1 MIPSL
6 EASCDTSLLND
17 SICSTESTSVRR
29 RLNNEDV
36 FTDILRRDDLLKQK
50 RNLSQ
55 ARAIEEEI
63 KDMSVHRA
71 KALETSNSI
80 LKDSREKQIEE
91 LYRMLIISTTFAAP
105 LPPTEARDS
114 VTEIDPNRALSDD
127 ANDYKSRVLDFALV
141 HTDAMV
147 PEVSALL
154 RDMRREYHE
163 LCRLNRTETYQDTDE
178 EEEIHEESPLVTFD
192 EFRKLALRAIK
203 HRNGTGKA
211 YICAPK
217 KKPEVAMQMV
227 IKNLKEE
234 TFHPTIDKNSLQLA
248 QRPVTSKLKSVAIE
262 DILQAVITYIT
273 YFCTTYTIHAVLSAC
288 YSTFFVTILTAPHIH
303 RKGSD

>member
-1 MIPSL
+1 MAFDTGKPLFRPVIPSL
-6 EASCDTSLLND
+6 DACDSSLLND
-17 SICSTESTSVRR
+17 SICSAETVSSRR
-29 RLNNEDV
+29 RFNNDDV

-55 ARAIEEEI
+55 AKAIEDEM
-63 KDMSVHRA
+63 KDMSANRV

-91 LYRMLIISTTFAAP
+91 LYRMLIVSTTFTAS
-105 LPPTEARDS
+105 TNSMEDEAQEGNS
-114 VTEIDPNRALSDD
+114 NHIFSDD
-127 ANDYKSRVLDFALV
+127 VEDFKSRVLDFGLV

-154 RDMRREYHE
+154 RDMRREYEE
-163 LCRLNRTETYQDTDE
+163 LCRLNRTETFQDTDE
-178 EEEIHEESPLVTFD
+178 EEIHQESPLVTFD

-234 TFHPTIDKNSLQLA
+234 TFRPTIDKNSLQLA

-262 DILQAVITYIT
+262 DIL
-273 YFCTTYTIHAVLSAC
+273 HAVVA
-288 YSTFFVTILTAPHIH
+288 
-303 RKGSD
+303 D

>member
-1 MIPSL
+1 MAFDTGKPLFRPVIPSL
-6 EASCDTSLLND
+6 DACDSSLLND
-17 SICSTESTSVRR
+17 SICSAETVSSRR
-29 RLNNEDV
+29 RFNNDDV

-55 ARAIEEEI
+55 AKAIEDEM
-63 KDMSVHRA
+63 KDMSANRV

-91 LYRMLIISTTFAAP
+91 LYRMLIVSTTFTAS
-105 LPPTEARDS
+105 TNSMEGEAQEGNS
-114 VTEIDPNRALSDD
+114 NHILSDYVED
-127 ANDYKSRVLDFALV
+127 FKSRVLDFGLV

-154 RDMRREYHE
+154 RDMRREYEE
-163 LCRLNRTETYQDTDE
+163 LCRLNRTETFQDTDE
-178 EEEIHEESPLVTFD
+178 EEIHQESPLVTFD

-234 TFHPTIDKNSLQLA
+234 TFRPTIDKNSLQLA

-262 DILQAVITYIT
+262 DIL
-273 YFCTTYTIHAVLSAC
+273 HAV
-288 YSTFFVTILTAPHIH
+288 VT
-303 RKGSD
+303 D

>member
-1 MIPSL
+1 MAFDTGKPLFRPVIPSL
-6 EASCDTSLLND
+6 DACDSSLLND
-17 SICSTESTSVRR
+17 SICSAETVSSRR
-29 RLNNEDV
+29 RFNNDDV

-55 ARAIEEEI
+55 AKAIEDEM
-63 KDMSVHRA
+63 KDMSANRV

-91 LYRMLIISTTFAAP
+91 LYRMLIVSTTFTAS
-105 LPPTEARDS
+105 TNSMEGEAQEGNS
-114 VTEIDPNRALSDD
+114 NHILSDD
-127 ANDYKSRVLDFALV
+127 VEDFKSRVLDFGLV

-154 RDMRREYHE
+154 RDMRREYEE
-163 LCRLNRTETYQDTDE
+163 LCRLNRTETFQDTDE
-178 EEEIHEESPLVTFD
+178 EEIHQESPLVTFD

-234 TFHPTIDKNSLQLA
+234 TFRPTIDKNSLQLA

-262 DILQAVITYIT
+262 DILQAV
-273 YFCTTYTIHAVLSAC
+273 
-288 YSTFFVTILTAPHIH
+288 VT
-303 RKGSD
+303 D

>member
-1 MIPSL
+1 MAFDTGKPLFRPVIPSL
-6 EASCDTSLLND
+6 DACDSSLLND
-17 SICSTESTSVRR
+17 SICSAETVSSRR
-29 RLNNEDV
+29 RFNNDDV

-55 ARAIEEEI
+55 AKAIEDEMKNI
-63 KDMSVHRA
+63 SANRV

-91 LYRMLIISTTFAAP
+91 LYRMLIVSTTFTAS
-105 LPPTEARDS
+105 TNSMEGEAQEGNS
-114 VTEIDPNRALSDD
+114 NHILSDD
-127 ANDYKSRVLDFALV
+127 VEDFKSRVLDFGLV

-154 RDMRREYHE
+154 RDMRREYEE
-163 LCRLNRTETYQDTDE
+163 LCRLNRTETFQDTDE
-178 EEEIHEESPLVTFD
+178 EEIHQESPLVTFD

-234 TFHPTIDKNSLQLA
+234 TFRPTIDKNSLQLA

-262 DILQAVITYIT
+262 DIL
-273 YFCTTYTIHAVLSAC
+273 HAV
-288 YSTFFVTILTAPHIH
+288 VT
-303 RKGSD
+303 D

>member
-1 MIPSL
+1 MAFDTGKPLFRPVIPSL
-6 EASCDTSLLND
+6 DACDSSLLND
-17 SICSTESTSVRR
+17 SICSAETVSSRR
-29 RLNNEDV
+29 RFNNDDV

-55 ARAIEEEI
+55 AKAIEDEMKNI
-63 KDMSVHRA
+63 SANRV

-91 LYRMLIISTTFAAP
+91 LYRMLIVSTTFTAS
-105 LPPTEARDS
+105 TNSMEGEAQEGNS
-114 VTEIDPNRALSDD
+114 NHILSDD
-127 ANDYKSRVLDFALV
+127 VEDFKSRVLDFGLV

-154 RDMRREYHE
+154 RDMRREYEE
-163 LCRLNRTETYQDTDE
+163 LCRLNRTETFQDTDE
-178 EEEIHEESPLVTFD
+178 EEIHQESPLVTFD

-234 TFHPTIDKNSLQLA
+234 TFRPTIDKNSLQLA

-262 DILQAVITYIT
+262 DIL
-273 YFCTTYTIHAVLSAC
+273 HAVVA
-288 YSTFFVTILTAPHIH
+288 
-303 RKGSD
+303 D

>member
-6 EASCDTSLLND
+6 EACDSSLLND
-17 SICSTESTSVRR
+17 SICSTETTSGRR

-55 ARAIEEEI
+55 ARAIEEEM
-63 KDMSVHRA
+63 KDMSIHRA

-91 LYRMLIISTTFAAP
+91 LYRMLIVSTSFTAGTTTATATGAGGSTTEDD
-105 LPPTEARDS
+105 L
-114 VTEIDPNRALSDD
+114 NRVSSDD
-127 ANDYKSRVLDFALV
+127 LKDYKSRVLDFGLV

-154 RDMRREYHE
+154 RDMQREYEH
-163 LCRLNRTETYQDTDE
+163 LCRLNRTETYQDTDDE
-178 EEEIHEESPLVTFD
+178 EEQQQREQEEHEESPLVTFD
-192 EFRKLALRAIK
+192 EFRTLALRAIK

-248 QRPVTSKLKSVAIE
+248 QRPVTSKLKTVAIE
-262 DILQAVITYIT
+262 DILQAVIT
-273 YFCTTYTIHAVLSAC
+273 
-288 YSTFFVTILTAPHIH
+288 
-303 RKGSD
+303 